1 MQSRWRIRVDTGGT
15 FTDAWALGPDG
26 IERRAKILSDGTL
39 RCRLVGEE
47 NGWFI
52 TDSEIAAP
60 DGTFAGWSCGSAT
73 VAGSREGARRLK
85 LEGDTANLVV
95 HGILELSCGD
105 EAPVAAAHILTGT
118 PAGGK
123 LPPMD
128 FRVAT
133 TRGTNALLERKGA
146 PVLLVVSSGFA
157 DLLEIRDQ
165 RRELLFSLAQPQ
177 RPGLAAMTN
186 LLLKQLPHMHV
197 VELDRDL
204 VARLE
209 KAYPRERLTVHSG
222 DALKFDFGSIPV
234 PEGQRLRVV
243 GNLPYNIS
251 SPLLFHL
258 AEFAPLV
265 EDQHFMLQKEV
276 VERMVAEPGTKAYSR
291 LSVMLQWRYDME
303 LLFIVPPEAFDPPPQ
318 VDSAIV
324 RMIPKRERLACDA
337 GKLEQV
343 VAKAFSQRRKVIRNC
358 VAGMFTEAQLV
369 EAGIDP
375 GARPE
380 AVGLEQYV
388 ALANLL

>member
-1 MQSRWRIRVDTGGT
+1 MKHVARKRFGQN
-15 FTDAWALGPDG
+15 FLTD
-26 IERRAKILSDGTL
+26 KMVLSDIIDT
-39 RCRLVGEE
+39 
-47 NGWFI
+47 
-52 TDSEIAAP
+52 IA
-60 DGTFAGWSCGSAT
+60 
-73 VAGSREGARRLK
+73 
-85 LEGDTANLVV
+85 
-95 HGILELSCGD
+95 
-105 EAPVAAAHILTGT
+105 
-118 PAGGK
+118 
-123 LPPMD
+123 
-128 FRVAT
+128 
-133 TRGTNALLERKGA
+133 
-146 PVLLVVSSGFA
+146 
-157 DLLEIRDQ
+157 
-165 RRELLFSLAQPQ
+165 PQ
-177 RPGLAAMTN
+177 RGETMVEIGPGLAAMTA
-186 LLLKQLPHMHV
+186 LLLKQLDQMHV

-209 KAYPRERLTVHSG
+209 KAYPREKLTVHSG

-234 PEGQRLRVV
+234 PEGQRLRIV

-276 VERMVAEPGTKAYSR
+276 VERMVAEPGTKAYGR
-291 LSVMLQWRYDME
+291 LSVMLQWRYDMS
-303 LLFIVPPEAFDPPPQ
+303 LMFIVPPTAFDPPPR

-324 RMIPKRERLACDA
+324 RMVPKREMLKCDGA
-337 GKLEQV
+337 TLEKV

-375 GARPE
+375 GTRPE